1 MKESWSLFN
10 VPYSTACLQQGCLRG
25 ACHRS
30 AQQSRTSSQNS
41 YISHTS
47 CTAPGLGI
55 TRPETRTANNW
66 CWHFHRGVEHLCLQV
81 GSIPIRIWHGR
92 PIYPVPIVIMCR
104 TYTRRQPTK
113 GQPKRHLAATRR
125 PSPCH
130 AFTSSDPGSH
140 LCLMHRTSSDAPR
153 MGWSVP
159 HFFHTNMCKMPYS
172 RCENRV
178 LPSQMNGRT
187 GTTLKNSFWVKAFLG
202 ALAGCGKV
210 TWIYYGCW
218 LSLREWLI
226 TTGLAPT

>member
-10 VPYSTACLQQGCLRG
+10 VPYLTACLQQGCLRG

-47 CTAPGLGI
+47 CTAPGPSI
-55 TRPETRTANNW
+55 TRPKTRTANNW

-92 PIYPVPIVIMCR
+92 PIYPVPIVLMSR

-113 GQPKRHLAATRR
+113 GQPKRHLTATRR

-140 LCLMHRTSSDAPR
+140 LCLMHRTTLFPHEYVQNALL
-153 MGWSVP
+153 MLWKQGFAFTNGQGWFNP
-159 HFFHTNMCKMPYS
+159 I
-172 RCENRV
+172 
-178 LPSQMNGRT
+178 L
-187 GTTLKNSFWVKAFLG
+187 
-202 ALAGCGKV
+202 
-210 TWIYYGCW
+210 
-218 LSLREWLI
+218 LSLLFSP
-226 TTGLAPT
+226 LSLFFLFL